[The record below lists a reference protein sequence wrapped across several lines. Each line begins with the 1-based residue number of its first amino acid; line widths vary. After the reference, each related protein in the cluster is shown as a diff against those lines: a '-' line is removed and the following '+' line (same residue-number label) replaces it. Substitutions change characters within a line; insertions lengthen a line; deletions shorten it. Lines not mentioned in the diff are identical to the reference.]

1 MTMSQEEPLSET
13 EDWSQSRL
21 WRQSAAPHPAA
32 LHRQTTLPNSN
43 IVAFSRSELN
53 FILQVYGRKVSE
65 GTWRDYAI
73 DHLGDRAVFSI
84 YRRTSEFPLYRVE
97 KIPALARKKG
107 AYRIVAA
114 GGAILKRGHDL
125 ATLMRFLDRPKL
137 SVVSS

>member
-1 MTMSQEEPLSET
+1 MSES
-13 EDWSQSRL
+13 EDWSRSGL
-21 WRQSAAPHPAA
+21 WRQAAAPFPQTAA
-32 LHRQTTLPNSN
+32 PNPN

-53 FILQVYGRKVSE
+53 SILRVYGRKVSE

-73 DHLGDRAVFSI
+73 DHLSDRAVFSI

-97 KIPALARKKG
+97 KVPALARKQG
-107 AYRIVAA
+107 AYSLIAA

-137 SVVSS
+137 SVVPS

>member
-1 MTMSQEEPLSET
+1 MMTMSQEEPLSET

-21 WRQSAAPHPAA
+21 WKRSAA
-32 LHRQTTLPNSN
+32 LHRQTTAPNLK
-43 IVAFSRSELN
+43 IIAFSRSELN
-53 FILQVYGRKVSE
+53 SILQVYGRKVSE

-97 KIPALARKKG
+97 KIPALARKQG
-107 AYRIVAA
+107 AYRIIAA

-137 SVVSS
+137 SLVAS

>member
-1 MTMSQEEPLSET
+1 LSET
-13 EDWSQSRL
+13 EDWSQCGL
-21 WRQSAAPHPAA
+21 WKRSAA
-32 LHRQTTLPNSN
+32 LHRQTIVPNLK
-43 IVAFSRSELN
+43 IVAFSRGELN
-53 FILQVYGRKVSE
+53 SILQVYGRKVSE

-97 KIPALARKKG
+97 KIPALARKQG

-114 GGAILKRGHDL
+114 GGAILKRSHDL

-137 SVVSS
+137 SIVAS

>member
-1 MTMSQEEPLSET
+1 MSES
-13 EDWSQSRL
+13 EDWSRSGLRSR
-21 WRQSAAPHPAA
+21 SVA
-32 LHRQTTLPNSN
+32 LHPRTNAPNPK

-53 FILQVYGRKVSE
+53 SILRVYGRKVSE

-73 DHLGDRAVFSI
+73 DHLSDRAIFSI

-97 KIPALARKKG
+97 KIPALARKQG
-107 AYRIVAA
+107 AYSIIAA

-137 SVVSS
+137 SVVPS